1 MELTVR
7 NRVTTRMNP
16 QGGGG
21 AHRVN
26 RKLDC
31 AYVEVNKSENKSVN
45 ISHWR
50 SLRRK
55 RDVLIM
61 LLKAVLLERDQN

>member
-1 MELTVR
+1 M
-7 NRVTTRMNP
+7 NR

-31 AYVEVNKSENKSVN
+31 ASVEVNKSENKFVN
-45 ISHWR
+45 ITHWR

-55 RDVLIM
+55 RDALIT
-61 LLKAVLLERDQN
+61 LLKAVLLERDPN

>member
-1 MELTVR
+1 M
-7 NRVTTRMNP
+7 
-16 QGGGG
+16 GAG

-31 AYVEVNKSENKSVN
+31 ASVEVDKSENKSVN

-55 RDVLIM
+55 HDALII